1 MAQTAQAG
9 GASSFHPAMTIRN
22 DLRREMRARRRL
34 VTRTERLAAARRF
47 AVAADRLHLLRPGRR
62 IAIYL
67 PYGSEAD
74 VIPIARR
81 AWQRGC
87 EVYAPVVTHR
97 RRFRMRFAPYAPGPT
112 QKLNAYGI
120 AEPDHAAR
128 ERIGARAL
136 DVIFM
141 PLVAFD
147 ARGWRLGSGAG
158 FYDRSLQHLR
168 STRAWRRPKLIGVAY
183 DVQLTDALVPD
194 AWDVPMDAVL
204 TESHTYLFNTRPEGS
219 AR

>member
-1 MAQTAQAG
+1 
-9 GASSFHPAMTIRN
+9 MTIRN
-22 DLRREMRARRRL
+22 ELRREMRARRRL
-34 VTRTERLAAARRF
+34 VTRAERLAAARRF

-81 AWQRGC
+81 AWLRGC
-87 EVYAPVVTHR
+87 KVYAPVVTHR
-97 RRFRMRFAPYAPGPT
+97 RRFHMRFAPYTPGPALT
-112 QKLNAYGI
+112 FNAYGI
-120 AEPDHAAR
+120 AEPDHASH
-128 ERIGARAL
+128 ERIDARAL

-158 FYDRSLQHLR
+158 FYDRSLRHLR
-168 STRAWRRPKLIGVAY
+168 PSRLWRRPQLIGVA
-183 DVQLTDALVPD
+183 
-194 AWDVPMDAVL
+194 
-204 TESHTYLFNTRPEGS
+204 
-219 AR
+219 

>member
-1 MAQTAQAG
+1 
-9 GASSFHPAMTIRN
+9 MTINRN
-22 DLRREMRARRRL
+22 ELRRAMRARRRL
-34 VTRTERLAAARRF
+34 VTRADRLAAARRF
-47 AVAADRLHLLRPGRR
+47 AAAADRLHLLRPGRR

-67 PYGSEAD
+67 PHGSEAD
-74 VIPIARR
+74 VMPIARR

-87 EVYAPVVTHR
+87 EVYAPVITHR
-97 RRFRMRFAPYAPGPT
+97 RRYLMRFAPYAQNPSLI
-112 QKLNAYGI
+112 LNAHGI
-120 AEPDHAAR
+120 AEPDHMPR
-128 ERIGARAL
+128 ERIDALAL

-158 FYDRSLQHLR
+158 FYDRSLRHLSR
-168 STRAWRRPKLIGVAY
+168 IRAWRRPTLIGVAY
-183 DVQLTDALVPD
+183 EHQLTDALTPH

-204 TESHTYLFNTRPEGS
+204 TESRIHLFDTQTNKQALGS